1 MDYYNSEAL
10 NEVLKNRVTRIID
23 DLGDLTDFLEEKTTA
38 DDEKYFRIWEKLL
51 NIWSELYFLRLKI

>member
-1 MDYYNSEAL
+1 MDYYNNEAL